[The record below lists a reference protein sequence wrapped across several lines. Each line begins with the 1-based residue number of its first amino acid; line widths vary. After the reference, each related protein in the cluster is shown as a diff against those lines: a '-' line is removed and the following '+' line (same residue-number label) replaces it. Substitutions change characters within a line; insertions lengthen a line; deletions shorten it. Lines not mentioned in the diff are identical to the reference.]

1 MQDLTTSPEPD
12 KVTDMSNEPE
22 EIIRIIWSSEDVRY
36 MAEEAGVPFDVAME
50 RARSWGKHIA
60 ETASDMC
67 GQQLQSVIELDQP

>member
-1 MQDLTTSPEPD
+1 
-12 KVTDMSNEPE
+12 MSNEPE

-60 ETASDMC
+60 EWASDAS
-67 GQQLQSVIELDQP
+67 GEQLQAAIMSNQP